1 MKANIITFL
10 FISGV
15 LALGRIIPH
24 PPNFTPILATAIFT
38 PYIIKDKWIAMSIP
52 LLAMFIADL
61 VIGFHPYML
70 WVYVAIGLSTL
81 ISNWSMKFNKKYI
94 QLGVMAIISSVL
106 FFIITNFAVWVMWD
120 NYPKTIDGLVM
131 CYTMAIPFFQNT
143 LLSTMLYTTLIVLT
157 VQKGIKY
164 ANNYF

>member
-1 MKANIITFL
+1 MNCVFPSQKIYRF
-10 FISGV
+10 
-15 LALGRIIPH
+15 
-24 PPNFTPILATAIFT
+24 
-38 PYIIKDKWIAMSIP
+38 Y
-52 LLAMFIADL
+52 
-61 VIGFHPYML
+61 
-70 WVYVAIGLSTL
+70 
-81 ISNWSMKFNKKYI
+81 
-94 QLGVMAIISSVL
+94 
-106 FFIITNFAVWVMWD
+106 FIITNFAVWVMWD

>member
-1 MKANIITFL
+1 
-10 FISGV
+10 
-15 LALGRIIPH
+15 
-24 PPNFTPILATAIFT
+24 
-38 PYIIKDKWIAMSIP
+38 
-52 LLAMFIADL
+52 
-61 VIGFHPYML
+61 
-70 WVYVAIGLSTL
+70 
-81 ISNWSMKFNKKYI
+81 MKFNKKYI

-157 VQKGIKY
+157 VQKGMKY
-164 ANNYF
+164 ANNYI